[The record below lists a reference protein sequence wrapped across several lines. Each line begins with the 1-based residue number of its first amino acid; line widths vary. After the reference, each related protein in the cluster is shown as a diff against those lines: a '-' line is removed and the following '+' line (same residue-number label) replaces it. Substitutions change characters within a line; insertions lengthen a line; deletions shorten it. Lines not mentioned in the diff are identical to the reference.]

1 MSRPRGYRPV
11 VWLRRLLLVVLVAF
25 LGVVSGLLLKGR
37 DDRPA
42 VEESPAIAENLGPG
56 RGVEIRTGT
65 GFSHQV
71 TEDGEPRYEIS
82 ASSWSAT
89 RDELI
94 KLDDVVIRF
103 DRGDGEEYTIEAASG
118 LYQQATTIAT
128 LVGDVRIRNVEG
140 FQISGPGFSLER
152 GGTLIVS
159 TEGPVHFRYQDRF
172 AGSARE
178 LRSNLRRKRSEISGD
193 AHIWSLAGEAVD
205 ASLTAR
211 RLLFEQRDN
220 MIHAEGGVVLRR
232 DGEELAARRISI
244 ELDEEGKRPVFVRA
258 RWEVAGSRPQFD
270 QGVPRTLRFAADQ
283 LSVVFADEGGG
294 PRQAELEGSDSTP
307 ARLEVAGADGGVR
320 RIETPYL
327 VAEFVGGAIAS
338 ADVLGP
344 VGVTDFLAFDPDHA
358 LVTGCADA
366 AEARFH
372 HNGELATIVL
382 DGGVEFNRPEAQVS
396 GDVVEA
402 KGGGEVVVS
411 GRPARVHTARGAFE
425 APEIL
430 YRPDEGTGRAS
441 NGVRATLERRD
452 GVGLMT
458 GVAGGREPI
467 RVTAQAAEWSDGDG
481 GVTFKQEVRAW
492 QKENYLTANELE
504 VGAGGKSMLARGTV
518 TTVIKSAR
526 EATDPAAKPEESAPL
541 YVTAAELEFDGETDV
556 IHYTGSPKARRAG
569 RSLTCVDLDVELDG
583 GSEVERM
590 VCSGSAMI
598 ESPADGQTVSGERAL
613 YLPGSESIE
622 VSGNPVVLRSADG
635 RQVRGARVVYD
646 LETGQATVLTSAEP
660 EAAVD
665 GTGER
670 TVP

>member
-11 VWLRRLLLVVLVAF
+11 VWLRRLLLVALVAF
-25 LGVVSGLLLKGR
+25 LGVVSGLLIKGR
-37 DDRPA
+37 DDRPGI
-42 VEESPAIAENLGPG
+42 EEPPAIAETLRSGE
-56 RGVEIRTGT
+56 GVEIRAGT

-71 TEDGEPRYEIS
+71 TEDGEPRYEIA

-118 LYQQATTIAT
+118 HYQQAGAIAT

-193 AHIWSLAGEAVD
+193 AHIWSLAGQAVD

-232 DGEELAARRISI
+232 DGEELTARRISI
-244 ELDEEGKRPVFVRA
+244 ELDEEGERPVFVRA
-258 RWEVAGSRPQFD
+258 RWQVAGSRPQFD
-270 QGVPRTLRFAADQ
+270 EGVPRTLRFAADQ
-283 LSVVFADEGGG
+283 LSVVFAEDGGG
-294 PRQAELEGSDSTP
+294 PERAELEGSGSTP
-307 ARLEVAGADGGVR
+307 ARLEVAGADGEVR

-327 VAEFVGGAIAS
+327 VAEFAGGAIAS

-344 VGVTDFLAFDPDHA
+344 VGLTDFLAFDPDQA

-372 HNGELATIVL
+372 HSGELATIVL
-382 DGGVEFNRPEAQVS
+382 DGGVEFNRPEAQIS
-396 GDVVEA
+396 GNVVETKA
-402 KGGGEVVVS
+402 DGEVVVS
-411 GRPARVHTARGAFE
+411 GRPARVHSTRGSFE
-425 APEIL
+425 APQIL
-430 YRPDEGTGRAS
+430 YRPDEGTGLAKD
-441 NGVRATLERRD
+441 GVRATLEGRD
-452 GVGLMT
+452 GLGLMT
-458 GVAGGREPI
+458 DGDAAREPI
-467 RVTAQAAEWSDGDG
+467 RITARTAQWSDDDG
-481 GVTFKQEVRAW
+481 AVTFQQEVRAW
-492 QKENYLTANELE
+492 QEENYLTANELE
-504 VGAGGKSMLARGTV
+504 VGAGGKSMAAKGAV
-518 TTVIKSAR
+518 TTVIKQAR
-526 EATDPAAKPEESAPL
+526 EEGEESSPL

-556 IHYTGSPKARRAG
+556 IHYTGSPRARRAG
-569 RSLTCVDLDVELDG
+569 RSLACLELDVELDG
-583 GSEVERM
+583 GGGSEVERM
-590 VCSGSAMI
+590 ICSGNAMI
-598 ESPADGQTVSGERAL
+598 ESPADGQTVSGEQAL

-646 LETGQATVLTSAEP
+646 LETGQATVLTSGDP
-660 EAAVD
+660 GGGPV
-665 GTGER
+665 G
-670 TVP
+670 